1 MPVAKFQ
8 MADGRIARF
17 EVPEGTTPE
26 QAQTLISEHLKVSPP
41 TPPTADTA
49 APAKPQE
56 HGLVASALTGFGD
69 MASFGFLDEAQGRFG
84 ALIEKARGVDKRPY
98 GEIQKER
105 TDAARKTSD
114 EMWDQNPKAYGA
126 GAALGVVGAPTLGTV
141 KGASALAKVA
151 PKLAGTPA
159 KAAALVGAPLG
170 ALNAAGTADS
180 NDNLMGDM
188 ATGAAIGAAGG
199 AVVGKAVDLAVTP
212 FITRWARDNK
222 VSEAATK
229 SVADRFASYTA
240 RDPDAAKIG
249 PNATR
254 VTNSVLKDLQTEI
267 GAYLEKAK
275 ATGGVDAGDLKS
287 AATIISKTGQK
298 NAVHSTEDVALIHKV
313 FGNDAPDVLHRIE
326 QADTISTHMGSM
338 KEIIGPVA
346 NGIEAR
352 NSSGSIMDLINAAS
366 LGALKRGNRAL
377 VQPWNPV
384 NRLAKR
390 GDASAVPNPQVVR
403 DAITDA
409 VRTAKVQKQATSQ
422 AAKALAGDSFNPAS
436 QSVIDDAAYGN
447 PDILNNSVPPPM
459 DYFPTSGI
467 SHEARRAI
475 ERVEAFRRMSDPK
488 TQKVAMADGDFLP
501 TVATDPSSVG
511 QQVAKGATAPVKN
524 RIKLNNSDLDFPVS
538 SAEGWRG
545 NARDQVFDRSGVEV
559 TNGEMNRALAD
570 TLKDLAKRPGMNKA
584 ALKKL
589 GAGANTPS
597 NADRSV
603 LAGVVR
609 RLNATREPLSPS
621 GASRSPTGSP
631 MAVDGR
637 GNPVRSIDHYESG
650 IERVQSLQDRGFTF
664 TNPSGNARE
673 YLVTAPDGT
682 VLGTVPDSA
691 TAIKLADRW
700 KPKQ

>member
-1 MPVAKFQ
+1 
-8 MADGRIARF
+8 MADPAARLQEAYTKYNEAMASGDTEGAARIKTY
-17 EVPEGTTPE
+17 GE
-26 QAQTLISEHLKVSPP
+26 QLRQAMQ
-41 TPPTADTA
+41 A
-49 APAKPQE
+49 APVVAASEQPAAPQPQD
-56 HGLVASALTGFGD
+56 HGLAASALTGFGD
-69 MASFGFLDEAQGRFG
+69 MASFGFLDEAQG
-84 ALIEKARGVDKRPY
+84 ALRASLPSGDQRPW
-98 GEIQKER
+98 KER
-105 TDAARKTSD
+105 YADYRDDSRKTSD

-188 ATGAAIGAAGG
+188 ATGAAVGAAGG

-275 ATGGVDAGDLKS
+275 VTGGVDAGDLKS

-298 NAVHSTEDVALIHKV
+298 NAVHSTDDVALIHKV

-366 LGALKRGNRAL
+366 LGVLKKGNRAL

-422 AAKALAGDSFNPAS
+422 A
-436 QSVIDDAAYGN
+436 
-447 PDILNNSVPPPM
+447 
-459 DYFPTSGI
+459 
-467 SHEARRAI
+467 
-475 ERVEAFRRMSDPK
+475 
-488 TQKVAMADGDFLP
+488 
-501 TVATDPSSVG
+501 
-511 QQVAKGATAPVKN
+511 APVKN

-621 GASRSPTGSP
+621 GVGRSPTGSTA
-631 MAVDGR
+631 AVDGR

-700 KPKQ
+700 KPQQ